1 MAHAEKQYHRF
12 SVAQRIEHL
21 VLILSFSTLGLTGL
35 IQKYAQSGIS
45 QALIQFL
52 GGIESTRI
60 IHRVAAV
67 IFVLG
72 AVYHFIVVGYKLFVE
87 RRKAT
92 MLPGIKD
99 VKDGIGMIGYNVGLR
114 KDRPRMGRYNFTEK
128 VEYWAMMWGL
138 VLMGLTGFMLWNPIA
153 TTNILPGQ
161 FIPAAKVAHGMEAV
175 LAVLAILIWH
185 FYNVHI
191 KKWNWSMIKG
201 KLSHEEMEEEHAGE
215 LEEIERGEAGM
226 IAPIEDIRKRR
237 KIFIPLAVVFALVC
251 LFAIYQFVTYEE
263 TALTT
268 IAPSAS
274 EDAPV
279 FSVPTAVPEALPSSE
294 SNGNVQPGF
303 HDGDIGK
310 VNPGICRDDLSLQII
325 VPLGE
330 LMTRV

>member
-12 SVAQRIEHL
+12 SLAQRIEHL

-128 VEYWAMMWGL
+128 
-138 VLMGLTGFMLWNPIA
+138 
-153 TTNILPGQ
+153 
-161 FIPAAKVAHGMEAV
+161 
-175 LAVLAILIWH
+175 
-185 FYNVHI
+185 
-191 KKWNWSMIKG
+191 
-201 KLSHEEMEEEHAGE
+201 
-215 LEEIERGEAGM
+215 
-226 IAPIEDIRKRR
+226 
-237 KIFIPLAVVFALVC
+237 
-251 LFAIYQFVTYEE
+251 
-263 TALTT
+263 
-268 IAPSAS
+268 
-274 EDAPV
+274 
-279 FSVPTAVPEALPSSE
+279 
-294 SNGNVQPGF
+294 
-303 HDGDIGK
+303 
-310 VNPGICRDDLSLQII
+310 
-325 VPLGE
+325 
-330 LMTRV
+330 

>member
-1 MAHAEKQYHRF
+1 
-12 SVAQRIEHL
+12 
-21 VLILSFSTLGLTGL
+21 
-35 IQKYAQSGIS
+35 
-45 QALIQFL
+45 
-52 GGIESTRI
+52 
-60 IHRVAAV
+60 
-67 IFVLG
+67 
-72 AVYHFIVVGYKLFVE
+72 
-87 RRKAT
+87 
-92 MLPGIKD
+92 
-99 VKDGIGMIGYNVGLR
+99 KDGIGMIGYNVGLR

-215 LEEIERGEAGM
+215 LDEIERGEAGR
-226 IAPIEDIRKRR
+226 IAPLADIRKRR
-237 KIFIPLAVVFALVC
+237 NIFIPLAVVFALVC

-268 IAPSAS
+268 IAPAAS

-279 FSVPTAVPEALPSSE
+279 FSVPTTVPEALPSSE

-310 VNPGICRDDLSLQII
+310 VNPGNFRDDLSLQII